1 MNASELQ
8 QFFPLVPLVILDKYA
23 KYFASNVSQSEIFL
37 QYAREYND
45 RCNVV
50 YSQSEDG
57 SGIIFF
63 QAFNPVAAYAQSV
76 NASTSLQVAGM
87 YHEYIE
93 KTMFGERVVET
104 AQDQWTLMPI
114 PISLYFDSRLGSFSA
129 PRPSVEV
136 VGLYPADLG
145 GLTQNYVY
153 RGWNQKLL
161 DRSYHY
167 QYRRSASVTFNAT
180 SFSGLQSLIIAMEN
194 GIAFTDFEY
203 TDAVQAVTYIKAVNK
218 YALEIKNSAEVATQ
232 KAKYEINDV
241 MRAAKDSFSR
251 DIADLSQKKLAI
263 TLAVQNEEKSALR
276 DMQNLLLNAQS
287 IKL

>member
-1 MNASELQ
+1 MNATELQ

-23 KYFASNVSQSEIFL
+23 KYFACNVSQSEIFS
-37 QYAREYND
+37 QYAREYSD
-45 RCNVV
+45 RCNMV

-57 SGIIFF
+57 NGNIFF

-87 YHEYIE
+87 YHEYIAQ
-93 KTMFGERVVET
+93 TLGGDRVVET
-104 AQDQWTLMPI
+104 SQDQWTNIPI

-136 VGLYPADLG
+136 VGLYPAQQG
-145 GLTQNYVY
+145 GFTQNYVY
-153 RGWNQKLL
+153 RGMQKLL
-161 DRSYHY
+161 DRGYYY
-167 QYRRSASVTFNAT
+167 QYRRSAAITFNAA
-180 SFSGLQSLIIAMEN
+180 SFSGLQSLIVAMEN
-194 GIAFTDFEY
+194 GIAFTDLEY
-203 TDAVQAVTYIKAVNK
+203 TDAVQAMTYIKAVSK

-263 TLAVQNEEKSALR
+263 VLAVQNEEKSALR